1 MIAGTVETL
10 VHVWFPYFFN
20 VDIHEVI
27 CPSNSVKPT
36 LREGGGGGGGEVGGV
51 RRREAIRVPIQQT
64 QSCLLCFEC
73 FKEL

>member
-36 LREGGGGGGGEVGGV
+36 LREGGGGGEGG
-51 RRREAIRVPIQQT
+51 RRSAEGSH
-64 QSCLLCFEC
+64 SCTYTTNTVVSLVF
-73 FKEL
+73 